1 MATHLTKSVLGC
13 GLALTLLLSLSA
25 CSTPVQKVEVSSAPV
40 TRPELTLPPVDV
52 VRMRKVEWIIVT
64 EKNWNEVVAKAKAD
78 GNPVAFFSLS
88 GEGYADL
95 GLNFSDI
102 RALVQQ
108 QQAIIAAY
116 DSYYKESSKAID
128 NANEQ
133 LQNSKKQEK
142 TSIIPKLF

>member
-1 MATHLTKSVLGC
+1 
-13 GLALTLLLSLSA
+13 
-25 CSTPVQKVEVSSAPV
+25 V

-64 EKNWNEVVAKAKAD
+64 EKNGNEVVAKAKAD

-116 DSYYKESSKAID
+116 ENYYKESSEVID